1 MSFPI
6 FLKRTNN
13 EKNVLNKTYVG
24 ELTTQVDVTLK
35 NETSITDPVFLI
47 SGDLNNITQFNYITC
62 DFFKRNYFII
72 DIKQVRHNLYE
83 ITAHVDVLMS
93 FKNEILNNTAI
104 LDRAH
109 SVYDDYLQDTNIQME
124 SYKMVQTKK
133 FNYTFVPETSLL
145 LTVLGGGN

>member
-13 EKNVLNKTYVG
+13 EKNVLNKTYVD

>member
-13 EKNVLNKTYVG
+13 KKNVINKTYVDD
-24 ELTTQVDVTLK
+24 LTTQVDVTLK

-83 ITAHVDVLMS
+83 ITAHVDVLTTYAS
-93 FKNEILNNTAI
+93 ELLQTRCIFERQTNIFDPWLN
-104 LDRAH
+104 
-109 SVYDDYLQDTNIQME
+109 DTNLKVEAYTQMQI
-124 SYKMVQTKK
+124 KAFGFK
-133 FNYTFVPETSLL
+133 FKPEQNLILS
-145 LTVLGGGN
+145 VIGGAN